1 MNIQSGLVRTNLG
14 FSKGVRRLAYTIQ
27 EVSKKVNIS
36 TYSIRYYDDHGLL
49 PTVKRDEN
57 NNRVF
62 DDVDIEW
69 VEIVACLRATGMPLA
84 KIKHYIELCL
94 EGDQTVRERYRIMV
108 EQQRETM
115 AQAEKIQAH
124 LRLITK
130 KVDHYANL
138 LIYQKPDTLMPSK
151 QSEKIYTQDY

>member
-1 MNIQSGLVRTNLG
+1 MT
-14 FSKGVRRLAYTIQ
+14 YTIQ
-27 EVSKKVNIS
+27 EVSKKVNVS
-36 TYSIRYYDDHGLL
+36 TYSLRYYDDHGLL
-49 PTVKRDEN
+49 PTVIRDEN

-94 EGDQTVRERYRIMV
+94 EGDQTTRERYQIMV

-130 KVDHYANL
+130 KVDHYANVL
-138 LIYQKPDTLMPSK
+138 LDQKPDTLMPNK
-151 QSEKIYTQDY
+151 EAEKIYT

>member
-1 MNIQSGLVRTNLG
+1 M
-14 FSKGVRRLAYTIQ
+14 YTIQ
-27 EVSKKVNIS
+27 EVSQKVHVS

-57 NNRVF
+57 NSRVF

-69 VEIVACLRATGMPLA
+69 VEIVTCLRATGMPLA

-94 EGDQTVRERYRIMV
+94 EGDQTVPERYRIMV

-124 LRLITK
+124 LRLINK
-130 KVDHYANL
+130 KVNHYANV
-138 LIYQKPDTLMPSK
+138 LINNKPDTLMPNK
-151 QSEKIYTQDY
+151 HLEKIYTQDF

>member
-1 MNIQSGLVRTNLG
+1 LT
-14 FSKGVRRLAYTIQ
+14 YTIQ
-27 EVSKKVNIS
+27 EISKKVSAS

-62 DDVDIEW
+62 DNVDIEW
-69 VEIVACLRATGMPLA
+69 VEIVTCLRATGMSLA

-94 EGDQTVRERYRIMV
+94 EGDKTVPERYRIMV

-115 AQAEKIQAH
+115 VQAEKIQAH
-124 LRLITK
+124 LRLINK
-130 KVDHYANL
+130 KVDHYANV
-138 LIYQKPDTLMPSK
+138 LINQKPDTLYCLVNNLK
-151 QSEKIYTQDY
+151 KYTLKTIKRDKIPF

>member
-1 MNIQSGLVRTNLG
+1 MS
-14 FSKGVRRLAYTIQ
+14 YTIR
-27 EVSKKVNIS
+27 EVSQKVNVS

-49 PTVKRDEN
+49 PTIKRDEN

-62 DDVDIEW
+62 DDVDLEWIE
-69 VEIVACLRATGMPLA
+69 VVACLRATGMSLA
-84 KIKHYIELCL
+84 KIKHYVELCL
-94 EGDQTVRERYRIMV
+94 KGKETVRERYRIMI

-130 KVDHYANL
+130 KVDHYANVL
-138 LIYQKPDTLMPSK
+138 LDQKPDTLMPSK
-151 QSEKIYTQDY
+151 ELKKIYAQDY

>member
-1 MNIQSGLVRTNLG
+1 MT
-14 FSKGVRRLAYTIQ
+14 YTIQ
-27 EVSKKVNIS
+27 EVSKKVNVS
-36 TYSIRYYDDHGLL
+36 TYSIRYYNDHGLL
-49 PTVKRDEN
+49 PTVTRDEN

-62 DDVDIEW
+62 NDVDIEW
-69 VEIVACLRATGMPLA
+69 IEIVACLRATGMTLA

-94 EGDQTVRERYRIMV
+94 KGEQTTRERYRIMV

-130 KVDHYANL
+130 KVDHYANV
-138 LIYQKPDTLMPSK
+138 LINQKPDTLMPSN
-151 QSEKIYTQDY
+151 QYEKIYTQDF

>member
-1 MNIQSGLVRTNLG
+1 MT
-14 FSKGVRRLAYTIQ
+14 YTIQ
-27 EVSKKVNIS
+27 EVSKKVNVS

-49 PTVKRDEN
+49 PMVTRDGN
-57 NNRVF
+57 NSRVF

-69 VEIVACLRATGMPLA
+69 VEIVTCLRATGMPLA

-94 EGDQTVRERYRIMV
+94 EGDKTVRERYRIMV

-124 LRLITK
+124 LRLINK
-130 KVDHYANL
+130 KVDHYANV
-138 LIYQKPDTLMPSK
+138 LINNRPDTLMPSK
-151 QSEKIYTQDY
+151 QSKEIYTQDY

>member
-1 MNIQSGLVRTNLG
+1 MT
-14 FSKGVRRLAYTIQ
+14 YTIQ
-27 EVSKKVNIS
+27 EVSQKVNVS

-69 VEIVACLRATGMPLA
+69 VEIVTCLRATEMPLA

-94 EGDQTVRERYRIMV
+94 EGDKSVPERYRIMV

-115 AQAEKIQAH
+115 AQAEKVQAH
-124 LRLITK
+124 LRLINK
-130 KVDHYANL
+130 KVDHYANV
-138 LIYQKPDTLMPSK
+138 LINNKPDTLMPSK
-151 QSEKIYTQDY
+151 QSGKIYTQDF